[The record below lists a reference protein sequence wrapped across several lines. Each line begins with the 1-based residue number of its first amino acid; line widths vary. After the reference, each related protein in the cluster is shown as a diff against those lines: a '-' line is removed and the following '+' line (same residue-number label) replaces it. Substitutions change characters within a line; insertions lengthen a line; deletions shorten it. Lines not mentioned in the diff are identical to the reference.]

1 MRALARLLLFALTL
15 AAAGPASAQSL
26 EREVGNFPEKLEIGI
41 STDEISITSDFRGA
55 DLTIFG
61 AIDGFDA
68 NLLAQ
73 GKYNIVVVLEGPK
86 DNATVRKKQ
95 RVFGIWVNTQSMT
108 FELVPEAY
116 SLSSTRDIAT
126 IAPPRDIANMGI
138 GVDHMRLVPL
148 GFIGDGSSLGE
159 FRNAFRRIR
168 EESGVYQRDP
178 GGVQFISSSLF
189 KASVRL
195 PANVP
200 NGVHVVRAYLFREG
214 LFVAAKALPLRVVK
228 TGLEQA
234 ITRAA
239 HEQPIIYGLLAV
251 TLAVITGW
259 GASLLFRKD

>member
-1 MRALARLLLFALTL
+1 MLARARHFLLTLLL
-15 AAAGPASAQSL
+15 AAAAPATAQTL
-26 EREVGNFPEKLEIGI
+26 ERQVTHFPEKLEIGI

-68 NLLAQ
+68 NLLTQ
-73 GKYNIVVVLEGPK
+73 GKYNIIVTLEGPK
-86 DNATVRKKQ
+86 DNATVRKKE

-148 GFIGDGSSLGE
+148 GFFGDGSNLGE

-168 EESGVYQRDP
+168 EQNGVYQRDP

-200 NGVHVVRAYLFREG
+200 NGVHIVRAYLFRDG
-214 LFVAAKALPLRVVK
+214 LFVAAKALPLRVIK

-239 HEQPIIYGLLAV
+239 HERPVIYGLFAV

>member
-1 MRALARLLLFALTL
+1 MFTLARLLLTALVL
-15 AAAGPASAQSL
+15 AVAAPATAQRL
-26 EREVGNFPEKLEIGI
+26 ERQVSNFTEKLEIGI
-41 STDEISITSDFRGA
+41 STDEIAITSDFRGA

-61 AIDGFDA
+61 AIDGFDPS
-68 NLLAQ
+68 LLTQ
-73 GKYNIVVVLEGPK
+73 GKYNIVVTLEGPK
-86 DNATVRKKQ
+86 DNATVRKKE

-108 FELVPEAY
+108 FELVPESY

-138 GVDHMRLVPL
+138 GVNHMRLVPL
-148 GFIGDGSSLGE
+148 GFFGDGSSLGE
-159 FRNAFRRIR
+159 FRNAFRRLR

-200 NGVHVVRAYLFREG
+200 NGVHVVRAHLFRDG
-214 LFVAAKALPLRVVK
+214 VFVTAKALPLRVVK
-228 TGLEQA
+228 TGIEQA

-239 HEQPIIYGLLAV
+239 HESPIVYGLLAV
-251 TLAVITGW
+251 ALAVITGW

>member
-1 MRALARLLLFALTL
+1 MLARARPLLAALLLALAAP
-15 AAAGPASAQSL
+15 AAAQSL
-26 EREVGNFPEKLEIGI
+26 ERQVTNFTEKLEIGI

-61 AIDGFDA
+61 AVDGFDA
-68 NLLAQ
+68 NLLTQ
-73 GKYNIVVVLEGPK
+73 GKYNIIVTLEGPK
-86 DNATVRKKQ
+86 DNATVRKKE

-108 FELVPEAY
+108 FELVPESY
-116 SLSSTRDIAT
+116 SLSSTRDIET
-126 IAPPRDIANMGI
+126 IAPPRDVANMGI
-138 GVDHMRLVPL
+138 GVNHMRLVPI
-148 GFIGDGSSLGE
+148 GFIGDGSNLGE

-168 EESGVYQRDP
+168 EESGVFQRDP

-200 NGVHVVRAYLFREG
+200 NGVHVVRAYLFRDG
-214 LFVAAKALPLRVVK
+214 IFVAAKALPLRVVK

-239 HEQPIIYGLLAV
+239 HEQPIVYGLLAV
-251 TLAVITGW
+251 ALAVITGW
-259 GASLLFRKD
+259 GASLLFRRD